1 MTIKNFSKD
10 TILCDADFL
19 IAFLLEND
27 SNHIEAVEILNAN
40 IEADFV
46 YLNLTE
52 YELLTVLSRKLEQR
66 IATAIYDSF
75 KDTFSIRIEFDI
87 SLESTVIQFYKNA

>member
-52 YELLTVLSRKLEQR
+52 YELLTVLFSYHERVLHPRKLFYR
-66 IATAIYDSF
+66 L
-75 KDTFSIRIEFDI
+75 
-87 SLESTVIQFYKNA
+87 LENLQL